1 MRTMQVLGQVLKN
14 FPGSLTAAEKFNIVN
29 EVFGLGLRGLGFIL
43 NSMEEG
49 EEELV
54 KFFAERIARKSGADP
69 ADRKLQAHVKRS
81 LFSIIRLIVFGM
93 VKLVSQ
99 SVGSEGEEK
108 TYSEVVKSINSTAA
122 RLIDISIDLD
132 TLKIPKK
139 KLLALQDDVSKDI
152 FNKDL
157 LTSLVMQHLYLYRVP
172 SNVKDELRRR
182 FDIRV
187 ETVNT
192 AEWTT
197 GAIVKRV

>member
-172 SNVKDELRRR
+172 
-182 FDIRV
+182 RV
-187 ETVNT
+187 
-192 AEWTT
+192 
-197 GAIVKRV
+197 